1 MLQTSDFDRL
11 AEKVDRLV
19 DDLKRAR
26 AEGHGLAADKKK
38 LEEKVAGLE
47 KQMRQNQKEGDHL
60 AELLAQNKAHKK
72 RNTLLKSRVV
82 SMLAKIESL
91 Q

>member
-1 MLQTSDFDRL
+1 MQTSDFERL

-26 AEGHGLAADKKK
+26 AEGHGLAGDKKK
-38 LEEKVAGLE
+38 LEERVASLE
-47 KQMRQNQKEGDHL
+47 KQIRQSQKEGDHS
-60 AELLAQNKAHKK
+60 AELLAQNRAYKK

>member
-1 MLQTSDFDRL
+1 MQTSDFERL
-11 AEKVDRLV
+11 AEKVERLV
-19 DDLKRAR
+19 EDLKRAR
-26 AEGHGLAADKKK
+26 AEGHGLVLDKKK
-38 LEEKVAGLE
+38 LEDRVVGLE
-47 KQMRQNQKEGDHL
+47 KQIRQSQKEGDHL
-60 AELLAQNKAHKK
+60 AELLAQNKVFKK